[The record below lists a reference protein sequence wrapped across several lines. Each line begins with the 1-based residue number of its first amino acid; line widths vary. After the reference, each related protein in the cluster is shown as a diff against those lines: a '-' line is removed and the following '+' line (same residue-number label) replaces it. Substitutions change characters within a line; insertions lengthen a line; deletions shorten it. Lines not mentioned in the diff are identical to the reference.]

1 MNIVFRKYED
11 SDHENLVKL
20 WEKSGLPYKLS
31 GRDGKS
37 LTLKQSLLENVCYY
51 LAEIDGKVVGS
62 VFATHDG
69 RKGWVNRLAVDP
81 DFGGKGIAGLLVEKA
96 EEWFRSKSI
105 KVYACLINEENERS
119 KRVFEK
125 MGYSLKDHIKY
136 FVKKP
141 AGDV

>member
-31 GRDGKS
+31 GRDEKS
-37 LTLKQSLLENVCYY
+37 LTLNQSFLENVCYY

-96 EEWFRSKSI
+96 EEWFRSKNI

-125 MGYSLKDHIKY
+125 MGYSMKDHIKY

-141 AGDV
+141 SGDV